1 MDIDFL
7 SDHVRNPSYNSDGT
21 INLEL
26 NHPEYGWIPYTINE
40 SDPDSTIDNDALK
53 SVVNEL
59 GIKEYVEPDIP
70 PEGDDSKLAA
80 DIIGSL

>member
-7 SDHVRNPSYNSDGT
+7 SDNVRNPSYNSDGT

-40 SDPDSTIDNDALK
+40 SDPDLT
-53 SVVNEL
+53 
-59 GIKEYVEPDIP
+59 
-70 PEGDDSKLAA
+70 
-80 DIIGSL
+80 